1 MNTKSL
7 SVINI
12 FLYLGMIIVN
22 ALANALPING
32 MTTGELSDNYTNL
45 FVPAGITFSIWGV
58 IYLLL
63 LILVVYQVAAVYG
76 KKSRYALNAK
86 QNMAFALTCIF
97 NAAWII
103 TWHYQ
108 LIFWSVVV
116 MLGLLLSLISLYNSL
131 YNINIDSGMGKFAFR
146 VSIGVYLGWISVA
159 TIANVTALLVSRN
172 WDGFGLS
179 ENIWTIAVMIVGFI
193 LAVLVTLRNRDIF
206 YPLVVIWA
214 YYGIIIKRTADLIVH
229 KDIVITAWVIIVLTA
244 LLIVYTLISSCA
256 SGKRKSL
263 LCRG

>member
-146 VSIGVYLGWISVA
+146 VSIGVYLLDIRSYHCQCYGLAGIP
-159 TIANVTALLVSRN
+159 N

-179 ENIWTIAVMIVGFI
+179 ENTWTIAVMIVGFI

-214 YYGIIIKRTADLIVH
+214 YYGIIIKRTADFIVH
-229 KDIVITAWVIIVLTA
+229 KDIVITAWPLIVLTA
-244 LLIVYTLISSCA
+244 LLIVYTLISSRA
-256 SGKRKSL
+256 SGKGKGL

>member
-1 MNTKSL
+1 MKNKTL

-32 MTTGELSDNYTNL
+32 MTTGELSDSYPNL

-63 LILVVYQVAAVYG
+63 LLFVVYQVGAVFG
-76 KKSRYALNAK
+76 KKKRYTLNTR
-86 QNMAFALTCIF
+86 QNLVFSLTCIL
-97 NAAWII
+97 NAAWIV

-108 LIFWSVVV
+108 LILWSVIV
-116 MLGLLLSLISLYNSL
+116 MIALLLSLISLYNSL
-131 YNINIDSGMGKFAFR
+131 YNIELPYGWGKFAFR
-146 VSIGVYLGWISVA
+146 VSMGVYLGWISVA
-159 TIANVTALLVSRN
+159 TIANVTALLVSMN
-172 WDGFGLS
+172 WDGFGLG
-179 ENIWTIAVMIVGFI
+179 ENVWTIAVMIVGFI
-193 LAVLVTLRNRDIF
+193 LAVLVALRNRDIF

-229 KDIVITAWVIIVLTA
+229 KDIVITAWVVIVLTA
-244 LLIVYTLISSCA
+244 LLVVYTLVSSCTR
-256 SGKRKSL
+256 GKGL